1 MSHPTES
8 LTGPSLQPEV
18 LILLIVARDQPEVYP
33 SLQRRLRQRPAVAT
47 LLDRREGERR
57 QVVQPVL
64 VDRRRGDRRS
74 ALSPR
79 TDLRQRK
86 YIFAR
91 PQVRCPHD

>member
-1 MSHPTES
+1 MSPLTES
-8 LTGPSLQPEV
+8 LTGRSLHPEV

-86 YIFAR
+86 YIFAH